1 MKHTAT
7 VLGTYLLFA
16 IIYTSLVPPS
26 DHAILLLVAV
36 SGAAVGYLVRML
48 FEVQPE
54 EDN

>member
-1 MKHTAT
+1 MKHAIL
-7 VLGTYLLFA
+7 VLAHYLLFA
-16 IIYTSLVPPS
+16 IIYTSVVPPG

-36 SGAAVGYLVRML
+36 TGATVGYLVRML